1 MKLSDLERLSLA
13 NQFRIRAA
21 TEGDNRLLH
30 YAEIL
35 EQGHESL
42 YDLLFQS
49 IAEPKPRMVGDDVKD
64 ILVMFLALEASYDEG
79 AKPPRSA
86 MFPKFLGFEKTD
98 PHFEIAGILIQEAP
112 EFKTFRNRPLLAPE
126 PTLRSYMAML
136 DIWRKLGRPP
146 IMNGGQV
153 AAVVTGAFGA
163 I

>member
-98 PHFEIAGILIQEAP
+98 PHFLRG
-112 EFKTFRNRPLLAPE
+112 RPLVIFLFVEANLTRYSTFHPRCSKLRALNDQNCLA
-126 PTLRSYMAML
+126 
-136 DIWRKLGRPP
+136 RPDLP
-146 IMNGGQV
+146 DQPCSNGGYK
-153 AAVVTGAFGA
+153 GRN
-163 I
+163 